1 MDWFVDDIH
10 FSTKTHDQWHTLNI
24 KGEPGFDAPFD
35 RPFHVILNLAVGGE
49 WPERENN

>member
-24 KGEPGFDAPFD
+24 KGGGFDAPFD
-35 RPFHVILNLAVGGE
+35 RPFHVILNLAVGGKMARG
-49 WPERENN
+49 RE